1 MAMRVAALQ
10 PFGAE
15 VTGLD
20 LADAASLRF
29 EALAHL
35 VASSRVVVFRR
46 QNIDDAA
53 LVRFLSGFGA
63 LMFTAGE
70 APVAHAPDLN
80 VVSNVG
86 RLTPPRSVF
95 HTDTSYVAQPPALTA
110 LRPVALPAAGGM
122 TLFSDQ
128 VRAAATLP
136 QRFRDALAGRSVNH
150 QTTGPD
156 GYLHGARHPL
166 LRRHPLTGEVALYLS
181 TPQRCVDVQG
191 LEPQASQRVVAAL
204 YRHSIR
210 AARLYRHAWQA
221 GDVLMWDNRVTM
233 HRADHDH
240 VLGDRVLHRGMVLG
254 EAPLAAA

>member
-1 MAMRVAALQ
+1 MHVAVLQ

-15 VTGLD
+15 VMGLD
-20 LADAASLRF
+20 LSNVDELRF

-35 VASSRVVVFRR
+35 VASSRVVVFRHQR
-46 QNIDDAA
+46 IDDAA
-53 LVRFLSGFGA
+53 MVRFLSGFGA
-63 LMFTAGE
+63 LTFTAGE
-70 APVAHAPDLN
+70 TPVVNAPDLN

-95 HTDTSYVAQPPALTA
+95 HTDTSYVAQPPSMTA

-136 QRFRDALAGRSVNH
+136 QHLRAALEGRSVNH
-150 QTTGPD
+150 QTIGPD
-156 GYLHGARHPL
+156 GQSYGTRHPL

-181 TPQRCVDVQG
+181 TPQRCVDIDG
-191 LEPQASQRVVAAL
+191 LEPGVSLRVVASL

-210 AARLYRHAWQA
+210 SARLYRHEWKS
-221 GDVLMWDNRVTM
+221 GDVLVWDNRVTM
-233 HRADHDH
+233 HRADHEG
-240 VLGDRVLHRGMVLG
+240 VVGERVLHRGMVLG
-254 EAPLAAA
+254 EEPVSAY